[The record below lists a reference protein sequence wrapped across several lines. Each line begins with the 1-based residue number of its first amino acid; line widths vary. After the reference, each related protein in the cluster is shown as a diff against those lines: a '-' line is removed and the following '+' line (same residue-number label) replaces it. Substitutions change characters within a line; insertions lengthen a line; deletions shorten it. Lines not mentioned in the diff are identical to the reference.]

1 MLNKTPNLQELNI
14 TSCELRTMPV
24 YIFGNM
30 TKLQKLDLSHNHI
43 SSWSGARV
51 FGKLSS
57 LKTLRLS
64 HNYINVF
71 NDTSFPVTLIMN
83 ITSINLAR
91 NPYFC
96 SCKTFWFRNW
106 IQKMIR
112 TRPNLFERYPE
123 DYICINPPEL
133 DGTRLSDYLPSDS
146 DCHPYDTG
154 SLKLIC
160 TSLSLVGIFSVVIV
174 SLLYKGRWHIRYW
187 IYLYRAKK
195 HGYVSVRSDDSFL
208 YTGFVVYCDQD
219 RHWVHSKLLDVV
231 EVSNGLKLCI
241 HHRDFVVGKLIVDNI
256 ADCIAASK
264 NNSGFVKGNG
274 TE

>member
-1 MLNKTPNLQELNI
+1 
-14 TSCELRTMPV
+14 
-24 YIFGNM
+24 
-30 TKLQKLDLSHNHI
+30 
-43 SSWSGARV
+43 
-51 FGKLSS
+51 
-57 LKTLRLS
+57 
-64 HNYINVF
+64 
-71 NDTSFPVTLIMN
+71 
-83 ITSINLAR
+83 
-91 NPYFC
+91 
-96 SCKTFWFRNW
+96 
-106 IQKMIR
+106 MIR

-195 HGYVSVRSDDSFL
+195 HGCVSVRSDDSFL

-264 NNSGFVKGNG
+264 KIILVLSKAMVQSDWCLFETKLAQQKFLNRDIDSLIVIMLDNVYKNEMPRSIRDMVNMTTYITWSEESSQQKKFWADVLQAIK
-274 TE
+274 EP